1 MLCEN
6 LTESHPRLK
15 FCFPCISGQAWLYAI
30 NGKNY
35 QELFIAFEQ
44 LSDDLMIVVSLFL
57 GSHAVLWIRVI
68 VESVSGS
75 LAYWRSWIRILFG
88 VF

>member
-1 MLCEN
+1 VKSF
-6 LTESHPRLK
+6 TESYTRWK

-44 LSDDLMIVVSLFL
+44 LSDDLMIVVSLF
-57 GSHAVLWIRVI
+57 
-68 VESVSGS
+68 
-75 LAYWRSWIRILFG
+75 
-88 VF
+88 